1 MAVFLFGNLCG
12 NGAVFADTIHYPITT
27 TSSTIL
33 LTTTIATMATIAI
46 NANADVIIIS
56 IAQRKR
62 FKK

>member
-27 TSSTIL
+27 TSATIL
-33 LTTTIATMATIAI
+33 LTTTIATMAII
-46 NANADVIIIS
+46 ANADVIIIS